1 MQSKT
6 QKPIHIQRTSDK
18 RVQQPN
24 KFFVNKNDNTPII
37 GHNFQFSRNQ
47 ITPRRKMPYV
57 SRKTQTCL
65 QCGEDNTRKLRLLR
79 WPFRNPDTVAL
90 CSKTP
95 ATLVACFTVNNDV
108 PAKEASNSPPAARLK
123 KASQLRQGK
132 NYASAHKSSN
142 QKPQLRF
149 FTKHPAVKPL
159 PKLINRAKEQQA
171 LIRPAGEACLE
182 RASYE
187 SIKAERVPGRHM
199 LSTNYQPSQ
208 IC

>member
-37 GHNFQFSRNQ
+37 GPLLIFSRNQ
-47 ITPRRKMPYV
+47 ITPRRKMTYV

-95 ATLVACFTVNNDV
+95 STLVACFTVNKDV
-108 PAKEASNSPPAARLK
+108 PAKEPSNSPLPPASRKPHSYGKVKITPLRTKAAIKNLK
-123 KASQLRQGK
+123 YDFLR
-132 NYASAHKSSN
+132 STLSSSRCRS
-142 QKPQLRF
+142 L
-149 FTKHPAVKPL
+149 
-159 PKLINRAKEQQA
+159 
-171 LIRPAGEACLE
+171 
-182 RASYE
+182 
-187 SIKAERVPGRHM
+187 
-199 LSTNYQPSQ
+199 
-208 IC
+208 